1 MRVLNLSLGQDT
13 GGQQGRLLKAF
24 RKHAPGWE
32 YDSVTTTTT
41 FYPIEHRYNAR
52 EVAVDLFPNADVVHI
67 NNELRYAQRFERRGR
82 HRRPYVLHHHGTMYR
97 TNPARHLE
105 EARRRGALSIV
116 STLDLQAIAPDETEW
131 LPAPYD
137 LDELAALR
145 AELYEE
151 SDTLR
156 VAHAPTN
163 RAIKSTDALVA
174 AVDRLRNE
182 GADITLDVIEKVNN
196 AECIR
201 RKAQADVFVD
211 QVILGYGCN
220 AIEAWGLGL
229 PVIAGVDVE
238 QGPRLIRQPIP
249 KDTRD
254 LMLATWGKLPFYEAT
269 EATLYDALTAMLDAK
284 VRARY
289 AKRGLAHVR
298 RWHAFPVVVKAAQ
311 DIYRRAF
318 AQFR

>member
-13 GGQQGRLLKAF
+13 GGQQGRLARAF
-24 RKHAPGWE
+24 RKHAPDWQ

-41 FYPIEHRYNAR
+41 FYPIERRYNAR
-52 EVAVDLFPNADVVHI
+52 EVMLDLFPNADVVHM
-67 NNELRYAQRFERRGR
+67 NNELRWVQRFERRGR

-97 TNPARHLE
+97 TNPPRHLE
-105 EARRRGALSIV
+105 EARRRNAVAIV

-137 LDELAALR
+137 LGALAAIR

-163 RAIKSTDALVA
+163 RAIKSTDALIA
-174 AVDRLRNE
+174 AVARLQKE
-182 GADITLDVIEKVNN
+182 GADISLDVIEKVNN

-201 RKAQADVFVD
+201 RKAQSDVFVD

-229 PVIAGVDVE
+229 PVIAGVDVDL
-238 QGPRLIRQPIP
+238 GPRLIRQPIP
-249 KDTRD
+249 KDTREV
-254 LMLATWGKLPFYEAT
+254 MLATWGKLPFYEAS
-269 EATLYDALTAMLDAK
+269 EATLYDALAAMLDAK

-289 AKRGLAHVR
+289 AKLGKAHVR
-298 RWHAFPVVVKAAQ
+298 RWHDEPVVVAMLQ
-311 DIYRRAF
+311 DIYARAISLT
-318 AQFR
+318 

>member
-1 MRVLNLSLGQDT
+1 MRILNLSLGQDT
-13 GGQQGRLLKAF
+13 GGQQGRLLRAF
-24 RKHAPGWE
+24 RRYAPDWH
-32 YDSVTTTTT
+32 YDSVTATKT
-41 FYPIEHRYNAR
+41 FYPIERTYGPREVAR
-52 EVAVDLFPNADVVHI
+52 EVFPAADVVHI
-67 NNELRYAQRFERRGR
+67 NNDLRYVDRYERRGR
-82 HRRPYVLHHHGTMYR
+82 VVKPYVLHHHGTMYR
-97 TNPARHLE
+97 TSPDRHLKD
-105 EARRRGALSIV
+105 ARQRRAISIV
-116 STLDLQAIAPDETEW
+116 STLDLQAIAPDQTEW

-163 RAIKSTDALVA
+163 RAIKSTDAVIA
-174 AVDRLRNE
+174 AVDRLRAE
-182 GADITLDVIEKVNN
+182 GADIELDVIEKVSN
-196 AECIR
+196 AECLQ
-201 RKAQADVFVD
+201 RKARADVFVD

-238 QGPRLIRQPIP
+238 LGPRLIRQPIP

-269 EATLYDALTAMLDAK
+269 EATLYDALAAMLDAK

-289 AKRGLAHVR
+289 AKLGKAHVR
-298 RWHAFPVVVKAAQ
+298 RWHDFPVVVKAMQ
-311 DIYRRAF
+311 DIYTRAISLT
-318 AQFR
+318 